1 MKFKQFLEMQVLAL
15 CLASIAVFFASNSLA
30 AQSILKK
37 NSIAEQQSI
46 SLIQKLDRDE
56 LYQLALLEIEWL
68 NKNHPLSREKDLIDF
83 YKGTI
88 LSKLDK
94 HESSL
99 EILSQLDFN
108 NLSDEQRFQI
118 FFHQAQ
124 NYFYLQEFNLSQQ
137 FFQRTANIIDSLY
150 FLGIIAILQGN
161 LGTAT
166 KIINQLSIKDVRLE
180 EMKFLELIQNS
191 NYLSSKLVKILAEIK
206 LSDLKKVILIRLLA
220 EIDFNNNNSSLALEK
235 YSLLEQQNLK
245 DDLAISLQNFFIGE
259 AFYKNSLLIGVAN
272 FSSSDNLNLL
282 KKSELYLKKHL
293 QENYQPITQSHL
305 YLANIYI
312 NFQSYQDALAQY
324 DLLLENSSYLFQKD
338 IIVNYLELNQRV
350 QNSNNQ
356 EEILITAIDTQQNLL
371 AKKELALKL
380 LILYQ
385 TKQNCDFID
394 NYFLNNTGSLLRE
407 NNLTSAT
414 EYFYA
419 GKCYFSLDKP
429 VVALSYLKNI
439 KPTDKMII
447 LTTELVAQNLGRL
460 KSNKLYQGY
469 FSNFSD
475 SKGLYLKQ
483 IKKNSL
489 DYYYFAENWQ
499 QYIKQWNLFF
509 KNNNLSDW
517 QDFNKLG
524 IAYQNNGQ
532 IKLALQA
539 YTEAFALV
547 KNKAKKVELAQNL
560 INLYHTQKNFTK
572 VAQTYESIL
581 DLLPEQQ
588 NEIKLIIAK
597 NWLTVA
603 KTKNAEKWFKDIL
616 IAKNLKKDS
625 NTYLEAS
632 YYLAEILI
640 LQKNRKKAIEL
651 LTNSVKP
658 LNVDDKWY
666 LLMHYRLG
674 QLSRSLKR
682 WNNALYHFQAVTKT
696 KGDTEEKR
704 DAKVRVAATKKLLAS
719 KKKK

>member
-1 MKFKQFLEMQVLAL
+1 MEFKQFLERQVLAL

-30 AQSILKK
+30 AQSIFKK
-37 NSIAEQQSI
+37 SSIAEQQSI
-46 SLIQKLDRDE
+46 LLIQKLDRDK

-83 YKGTI
+83 YKGTT

-118 FFHQAQ
+118 FFHQAK

-137 FFQRTANIIDSLY
+137 FFQRTTNIINSLY

-161 LGTAT
+161 LDTAT
-166 KIINQLSIKDVRLE
+166 KIINQISIKDVKLE

-206 LSDLKKVILIRLLA
+206 LSDLQKVILIRLLA
-220 EIDFNNNNSSLALEK
+220 EIDFNNNNSALALEK

-259 AFYKNSLLIGVAN
+259 AFYKNSLLIDVAN
-272 FSSSDNLNLL
+272 SSSRDNLNLL

-293 QENYQPITQSHL
+293 QENYQPITKSHL

-312 NFQSYQDALAQY
+312 NLQSYQDALAQY
-324 DLLLENSSYLFQKD
+324 DLLLENSSYLLQKD

-350 QNSNNQ
+350 QNSKNQ
-356 EEILITAIDTQQNLL
+356 EEILIAAIDTQQDLL
-371 AKKELALKL
+371 IKTELALKL

-385 TKQNCDFID
+385 TKQNCILID
-394 NYFLNNTGSLLRE
+394 NYFINNTGSLLRE

-429 VVALSYLKNI
+429 VIALNYLKNI
-439 KPTDKMII
+439 KTTDKMIVSV
-447 LTTELVAQNLGRL
+447 TELVAQNLGRL
-460 KSNKLYQGY
+460 KNYQQYQEY
-469 FSNFSD
+469 FSSFSD
-475 SKGLYLKQ
+475 SKSLYAKQ

-489 DYYYFAENWQ
+489 NYYYFAENWQ

-509 KNNNLSDW
+509 KNNNSPDW

-539 YTEAFALV
+539 YNDAFVLV
-547 KNKAKKVELAQNL
+547 KNKANKVELAQTL
-560 INLYHTQKNFTK
+560 INLYHTQKDFAK
-572 VAQTYESIL
+572 VAKTYESIL

-588 NEIKLIIAK
+588 SEIKLIIAK
-597 NWLTVA
+597 NWLTIS
-603 KTKNAEKWFKDIL
+603 KTKNAEKWFK
-616 IAKNLKKDS
+616 
-625 NTYLEAS
+625 
-632 YYLAEILI
+632 EIL
-640 LQKNRKKAIEL
+640 
-651 LTNSVKP
+651 
-658 LNVDDKWY
+658 
-666 LLMHYRLG
+666 
-674 QLSRSLKR
+674 
-682 WNNALYHFQAVTKT
+682 KT
-696 KGDTEEKR
+696 KI
-704 DAKVRVAATKKLLAS
+704 
-719 KKKK
+719 